1 MSEYLTGT
9 GQKRKLSGFALD
21 ISNAVAVAIGITV
34 ILSVFI
40 YPETILYRS
49 ICFSLFFFEIFIR
62 YSTPG
67 SNADEWVPLYDY
79 IMACAALSAG
89 FYIAANID
97 RIVMRLD
104 FVSPVLPMDLVF
116 GVLTIV
122 VLIEGTRRVVGPWLP
137 AFSILSLLYM
147 LFGDHIAGRFGHQ
160 GFSFKHIIEGLY
172 LSDYGIWG
180 STLGIAVGQVMVFM
194 IFAVLFQR
202 SGAADF
208 LFDFAASIAG
218 KSRGGVAKIA
228 VITSSLFGMITGG
241 PVTDVTTTGSMTIPT
256 MIKKGYSPTS
266 AAAIES
272 SVSVGAAFM
281 PPIMGSMAFI
291 MAEVAGIPYGEVAK
305 RAFLPAILYFAVIFF
320 IVDFRSRKLNIEGFS
335 DSERKPLWTVARQGL
350 SFFIPLLYLTVRLIS
365 GITPERAAVE
375 SIALIFVISLLR
387 KMNLFSPKAII
398 QVLITA
404 VQRGTMIVATMAACG
419 VFVSAVMITGLPSKF
434 SAFLSASSDSS
445 PFIVLLLAMTVC
457 LFLGLAMNGT
467 SSYLITAVICA
478 PILLQQGYNTL
489 GVHMFILFF
498 AAMATLTPPVAITT
512 HTAASIANAPPLPVS
527 LESLKLSLVAY
538 ILPFAFVYNPSILLY
553 GSFGTCLTTFI
564 SALAGVVLI
573 ASAMEKW
580 WFDINV
586 NLPLRCGIL
595 AAGVLLVI
603 AKPALI
609 FGSLVLLAAI
619 SIYTIIY
626 KKLHSVNV
634 GQ

>member
-1 MSEYLTGT
+1 MNEYLTGT
-9 GQKRKLSGFALD
+9 GQKRRLSGFALNV
-21 ISNAVAVAIGITV
+21 SNAVAVAIGITV
-34 ILSVFI
+34 ILSVFM
-40 YPETILYRS
+40 YPEALLYRS
-49 ICFSLFFFEIFIR
+49 ICFGLFFFEIFIR
-62 YSTPG
+62 YSMPG
-67 SNADEWVPLYDY
+67 SNADEGVPIYDY
-79 IMACAALSAG
+79 FLACASFSAG
-89 FYIAANID
+89 AYIAANID

-116 GVLTIV
+116 GVLTIIL
-122 VLIEGTRRVVGPWLP
+122 LIEGSRRVVGPWLP
-137 AFSILSLLYM
+137 AFSILSILYM
-147 LFGDHIAGRFGHQ
+147 LYGNHLAGRFGHQ
-160 GFSFKHIIEGLY
+160 GFSFEHIIEGLY

-180 STLGIAVGQVMVFM
+180 STFGIAVGQVMVFM
-194 IFAVLFQR
+194 IFAVLFQK

-228 VITSSLFGMITGG
+228 VITSALFGMITGG
-241 PVTDVTTTGSMTIPT
+241 PVTDVTTTGSMTIPA

-272 SVSVGAAFM
+272 SVSVGATFM

-320 IVDFRSRKLNIEGFS
+320 IVDFRSRNLNIEGFS
-335 DSERKPLWTVARQGL
+335 DSGRKSISSVARQGI

-365 GITPERAAVE
+365 GINPERAAVE
-375 SIALIFVISLLR
+375 SIALIFVISFLR
-387 KMNLFSPKAII
+387 KKNLFSPKSII

-404 VQRGTMIVATMAACG
+404 VQRGTMVVATMAACG
-419 VFVSAVMITGLPSKF
+419 VFVSAVMITGLPSKL

-445 PFIVLLLAMTVC
+445 TFIVLLLAMTVC

-478 PILLQQGYNTL
+478 PILLQQGYNPL

-512 HTAASIANAPPLPVS
+512 HTAASIAKAPPWPVS
-527 LESLKLSLVAY
+527 MESMKLSLVAY

-553 GSFGTCLTTFI
+553 GSFATCLITFI
-564 SALAGVVLI
+564 SALVGSALI
-573 ASAMEKW
+573 ASATEKW
-580 WFDINV
+580 WFDVKV
-586 NLPLRCGIL
+586 NLPLRIGIL

-603 AKPALI
+603 AKPAFI
-609 FGSLVLLAAI
+609 FSSLALLAVI
-619 SIYTIIY
+619 IIYTFIN
-626 KKLHSVNV
+626 KKIQRVNV
-634 GQ
+634 G